1 MSGSFPPLPELRP
14 FQAPNLMAVSNA
26 LQEQSLNAMREQQLM
41 GAERERGNIRRL
53 MSSPDFDISSPDA
66 PNRLLA
72 VAPTT
77 GAAAYQA
84 LTAGLNQRRQ
94 AQNADVQRG
103 IQLTQQYRDEMPG
116 LTPDTYAD
124 FLARVQRGVPG
135 WSRQLPP
142 TFDRARLDV
151 LMQKADQSLA
161 EWEKIEI
168 EGTPFLM
175 NRRLGQI
182 VPFTEGPARNAAP
195 PAAAPMATPMS
206 APATPG
212 AAAGDTIPLSAPAT
226 GAAPVPTSRSTDI
239 STILPAIDR
248 GEGRGANPAS
258 SARGQF
264 QFIDPT
270 FIDEFKRNFPDIAR
284 GLSNSQILSYR
295 NSTLPDGRP
304 IEEFLGEAHTNRNA
318 TTLSRAGFEP
328 NGANLYL
335 AHFAGAGGARRLLSA
350 DPNTPVERILTPD
363 AIDANPFLRGKTAG
377 QIIAWAGDTVDYGP
391 GAARRRLLAMGAPDN
406 RVEPGA
412 ALTSPVLQTP
422 LTNAMTATPVSNA
435 FVKPSTGGGMKAD
448 AFLDDATL
456 ASNPLAMPVSD
467 VRPAA
472 PGLPRS
478 IAEAR
483 EMRLQR
489 EEEQARARQR
499 GTEAAKSEKERED
512 SVRNIDSAMDIING
526 ITGRDPNTGVS
537 TLGRATGGGIN
548 ALIDRLAALFNKET
562 SGSEAAA
569 RLETA
574 QARLSSLLPRMR
586 GDLNKAEFDSLQ
598 AQAAKIGDRSLTN
611 KSRAAALVELTQ
623 DLTRIRERLSG
634 QRGSAGTGAPAAPAP
649 GTVQDGYRFKGGDP
663 SNAQNW
669 ERM

>member
-1 MSGSFPPLPELRP
+1 MSGSFPPLPELRS
-14 FQAPNLMAVSNA
+14 FQAPNLIAMSNA
-26 LQEQSLNAMREQQLM
+26 MQEQSLNAMREQQLM

-94 AQNADVQRG
+94 AQNADVERG
-103 IQLTQQYRDEMPG
+103 IRLTQQYRDEMPG
-116 LTPDTYAD
+116 VNADTYAA
-124 FLARVQRGVPG
+124 FRARAVRDVPG
-135 WSRQLPP
+135 WAQMLPP
-142 TFDRARLDV
+142 TFDRARLEE
-151 LMQKADQSLA
+151 LMLKADQSLA

-168 EGTPFLM
+168 EGMPFRV
-175 NRRLGQI
+175 NRRLGLI
-182 VPFTEGPARNAAP
+182 TPYTEAPPRSAAP
-195 PAAAPMATPMS
+195 SAAPAAAPS
-206 APATPG
+206 ASPAGMT
-212 AAAGDTIPLSAPAT
+212 TPLSAPS
-226 GAAPVPTSRSTDI
+226 GNVPVSQSTDI
-239 STILPAIDR
+239 SAILPAIDR
-248 GEGRGANPAS
+248 GEGRARNEAS

-264 QFIDPT
+264 QFIDST
-270 FIDEFKRNFPDIAR
+270 FIEEFKRNFPDIAR

-295 NSTLPDGRP
+295 NATLPDGRP
-304 IEEFLGEAHTNRNA
+304 IEQVLGEAHTNRNA
-318 TTLSRAGFEP
+318 SVLSRAGFEP

-335 AHFAGAGGARRLLSA
+335 AHFAGVGGARRLLSA

-435 FVKPSTGGGMKAD
+435 FVKPSMGGGMKAD

-467 VRPAA
+467 ARPAA

-489 EEEQARARQR
+489 EEEQARARAR
-499 GTEAAKSEKERED
+499 GTEAVKSEKERED
-512 SVRNIDSAMDIING
+512 NVRNIDSALDIINRV
-526 ITGRDPNTGVS
+526 IRVDPNTGTS
-537 TLGRATGGGIN
+537 TLGRATGSGVGAARDFALGQVGISTD
-548 ALIDRLAALFNKET
+548 ASK
-562 SGSEAAA
+562 AAA
-569 RLETA
+569 DLETA
-574 QARLSSLLPRMR
+574 HARLVSMLPRMR
-586 GDLNKAEFDSLQ
+586 GDLNKSEFDSLQ
-598 AQAAKIGDRSLTN
+598 AQAARLGDRSRPN
-611 KSRAAALVELTQ
+611 AERASALRTLQT
-623 DLTRIRERLSG
+623 DLLAIRERLSG
-634 QRGSAGTGAPAAPAP
+634 QRGSAGGASTAPAAPAEGGWSIRP
-649 GTVQDGYRFKGGDP
+649 VQ
-663 SNAQNW
+663 
-669 ERM
+669 